1 MNFYE
6 CVLLLK
12 SSLTEEESLAVIG
25 KFQKIVEDKK
35 GTVHATQRLGKK
47 RLAYEL
53 KKERKADYVILYI
66 EFPNAADELEID
78 RTARLDERILKSMV
92 VRRKK
97 LVLPTSEAP
106 SEESP
111 REDHIHESM
120 MDAGEGE
127 AI

>member
-12 SSLTEEESLAVIG
+12 STLTEEESSTVIG

-47 RLAYEL
+47 RMAYEL

-66 EFPNAADELEID
+66 ALPNASDELEID
-78 RTARLDERILKSMV
+78 RTARLDERVLKSMIV
-92 VRRKK
+92 KRKA
-97 LVLPTSEAP
+97 LVLPTTDHPAEA
-106 SEESP
+106 ESGAEQF
-111 REDHIHESM
+111 RES

>member
-12 SSLTEEESLAVIG
+12 SSLTEEESAVVIG

-35 GTVHATQRLGKK
+35 GTVHAIQRLGKK
-47 RLAYEL
+47 RMAYEL
-53 KKERKADYVILYI
+53 KKERKADYVILYLAL
-66 EFPNAADELEID
+66 PNASDELEVD
-78 RTARLDERILKSMV
+78 RTARLDERVIKSMIV
-92 VRRKK
+92 KRKS
-97 LVLPTSEAP
+97 LVLPTTDHPAEA
-106 SEESP
+106 ESGTEHF
-111 REDHIHESM
+111 RDS

>member
-12 SSLTEEESLAVIG
+12 SSLTEEESAAVIG

-35 GTVHATQRLGKK
+35 GTVHAIQRLGKK
-47 RLAYEL
+47 RMAYEL
-53 KKERKADYVILYI
+53 KKERKADYVILYLAL
-66 EFPNAADELEID
+66 PNASDELEVD
-78 RTARLDERILKSMV
+78 RTARLDERVLKSMIV
-92 VRRKK
+92 KRKS
-97 LVLPTSEAP
+97 LVLPTTDHPAEA
-106 SEESP
+106 ESGTEHF
-111 REDHIHESM
+111 RDS

>member
-12 SSLTEEESLAVIG
+12 SSLTEEESAAVIG

-35 GTVHATQRLGKK
+35 GTVHAIQRLGKK
-47 RLAYEL
+47 RMAYEL
-53 KKERKADYVILYI
+53 KKERKADYVILYLAL
-66 EFPNAADELEID
+66 PNASDELEVD
-78 RTARLDERILKSMV
+78 RTARLDERILKSMIV
-92 VRRKK
+92 KRKS
-97 LVLPTSEAP
+97 LVLPTTDHPAEA
-106 SEESP
+106 ESGTEHF
-111 REDHIHESM
+111 RDS

>member
-12 SSLTEEESLAVIG
+12 SSLTEEESAAVIG

-35 GTVHATQRLGKK
+35 GTVHAIQRLGKK
-47 RLAYEL
+47 RMAYEL
-53 KKERKADYVILYI
+53 KKERKADYVILYLAL
-66 EFPNAADELEID
+66 PNASDELEVD
-78 RTARLDERILKSMV
+78 RTARLDERVIKSMIV
-92 VRRKK
+92 KRKS
-97 LVLPTSEAP
+97 LVLPTTDHPAEA
-106 SEESP
+106 ESGTEHF
-111 REDHIHESM
+111 RDS